1 MGGIVGLLLYIAL
14 CASVGGVQGACRQLE
29 NNDMIEYLCTG
40 GQLSDLNDLPA
51 ETGKIRIFNMPIGRI
66 TADTFSRFGSDLWVL
81 GCSHCGITDIDP
93 NAFQHL
99 NNLQQLSFDN
109 NHLTTIKK
117 SWFKGLDYLTYLDV
131 NYNNIESVEAG
142 VFENLPSLVEL
153 RLSGN
158 RLECLNL
165 ASMSHL
171 KELRRIFLTE
181 NPEFKCPN
189 AVSTFL
195 ENRGVSFEKD
205 SDWNRFPTDLI
216 TAELPYDYDMYYEE
230 SVEEP
235 STSLPVF
242 RERLHLT
249 TTASPTVAS
258 TVSYVLPKFHTTEEV
273 VHRPYNTP
281 DWRTISGT
289 TTVPYDNGPEVTT
302 LSYDE
307 DQNIR
312 APYTPPRTIA
322 PIEHEKYPQRE
333 TTRYGSQDITTL
345 SSWPRT
351 SESASASNEYSVYPP
366 HRNEDK
372 HYTEQPDYSRLPN
385 SHLLAPG
392 QDDRHQTM
400 PSYVDFNTERVDPY
414 YRADWSERNTV
425 PSNVEY
431 PPVSVPSVE
440 SRAPEY
446 LVPSVDPSDT
456 TNPIQ
461 SISRVSTAM
470 IQPAHPDNVYQPPYY
485 EPTIIVHSPPLIT
498 NQPQHENATPG
509 IGPIETTTDKP
520 LPNCPTRNLSSSS
533 RGSVAVIIV
542 SFVLAVRVL
551 VEGF

>member
-1 MGGIVGLLLYIAL
+1 MGGIVGLLLCIVL
-14 CASVGGVQGACRQLE
+14 CASVGGVQGACRRLE
-29 NNDMIEYLCTG
+29 NDDMIEYLCTG

-51 ETGKIRIFNMPIGRI
+51 ETGKIRISNMPIGRI

-81 GCSHCGITDIDP
+81 GCSYCGITDIDP

-99 NNLQQLSFDN
+99 NNLQQLSLDN
-109 NHLTTIKK
+109 NRLTAIKK
-117 SWFKGLDYLTYLDV
+117 SWFKGLDYLTYLDI
-131 NYNNIESVEAG
+131 NYNNIESIEAG

-171 KELRRIFLTE
+171 KELKRIFLTE

-189 AVSTFL
+189 AVSAFL
-195 ENRGVSFEKD
+195 ESRGISFEKD
-205 SDWNRFPTDLI
+205 ADWNRFPTDLI
-216 TAELPYDYDMYYEE
+216 SAEVPYDYDIYYEE
-230 SVEEP
+230 STTEEP
-235 STSLPVF
+235 STPLPVF

-249 TTASPTVAS
+249 TTPFPTVTS
-258 TVSYVLPKFHTTEEV
+258 TVSYVPPKFHTTEEV
-273 VHRPYNTP
+273 VYRPYNTP
-281 DWRTISGT
+281 DWRTTPAT
-289 TTVPYDNGPEVTT
+289 TTVPYDNRPET

-307 DQNIR
+307 NQNIR
-312 APYTPPRTIA
+312 ASYIPPRTIA

-333 TTRYGSQDITTL
+333 TTEYGSQDTTTL

-351 SESASASNEYSVYPP
+351 SETASASNEYPVYPP

-372 HYTEQPDYSRLPN
+372 RYTEQPDYSRLPN

-400 PSYVDFNTERVDPY
+400 SPLVDFDTEGINPY
-414 YRADWSERNTV
+414 YGTDWSERNTV
-425 PSNVEY
+425 PSNVQY
-431 PPVSVPSVE
+431 PPVSIPSVE
-440 SRAPEY
+440 NRAPEY
-446 LVPSVDPSDT
+446 LVPSVDSSDT
-456 TNPIQ
+456 THSIH
-461 SISRVSTAM
+461 SISRMPTAM

-485 EPTIIVHSPPLIT
+485 EPTITVHSPPLIS
-498 NQPQHENATPG
+498 NQPQQENATPG
-509 IGPIETTTDKP
+509 IEPIETTTDKP
-520 LPNCPTRNLSSSS
+520 LPNCPTRNSSSS
-533 RGSVAVIIV
+533 NHGSVAMIIV